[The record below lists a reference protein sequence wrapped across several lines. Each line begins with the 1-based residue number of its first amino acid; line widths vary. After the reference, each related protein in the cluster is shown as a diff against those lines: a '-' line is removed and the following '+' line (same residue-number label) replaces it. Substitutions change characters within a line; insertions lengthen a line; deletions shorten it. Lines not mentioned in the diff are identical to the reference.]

1 MAGEVASDSVDMC
14 ELAESEVVAAELEV
28 FLVESVEKEFQRKR
42 WYQDRRVDQVAKM
55 LEVMKLVLK
64 ALSIV
69 FKVKF
74 FQFHFVLFEAVQS
87 QNDIYFP

>member
-42 WYQDRRVDQVAKM
+42 WYQDRRVD
-55 LEVMKLVLK
+55 
-64 ALSIV
+64 
-69 FKVKF
+69 
-74 FQFHFVLFEAVQS
+74 
-87 QNDIYFP
+87 